1 MKKYKECL
9 TRECSLFSIK
19 SWNEGESN
27 ELKKWIGFGF
37 FNHIFVS
44 EDGIVTLYY
53 NVEEGDRFHEVLKE
67 KLTEELFH
75 KLCDNFF
82 ELLEEFE
89 NVKNNDEFYN
99 LSVKCWPAL
108 SIFDEISK
116 YPEFATPLMIRR
128 LMRIRKT
135 TESFFYDL
143 EKKLDIDKNP
153 KDYIYYKGDII
164 EKPFNEFKKEE
175 GIILK

>member
-1 MKKYKECL
+1 MVKVPIH
-9 TRECSLFSIK
+9 TGAI
-19 SWNEGESN
+19 
-27 ELKKWIGFGF
+27 
-37 FNHIFVS
+37 
-44 EDGIVTLYY
+44 DGIITLIGISK
-53 NVEEGDRFHEVLKE
+53 NFKTKEVVI
-67 KLTEELFH
+67 
-75 KLCDNFF
+75 
-82 ELLEEFE
+82 
-89 NVKNNDEFYN
+89 VKNNEKIYN

-153 KDYIYYKGDII
+153 KNYIYYKGNII
-164 EKPFNEFKKEE
+164 KKPFNEFIKKE